1 MGAKQRDNKSADPSF
16 MNCLSPRTKN
26 KVTERRNSWM
36 HMKTSQL
43 TRECKK
49 RHIRR
54 LSSKPTKL
62 EMVNSLIEAEFGT
75 EQSTEK
81 AKTPRSRSK
90 KRSKKTRNGRS
101 QSMACKLRS
110 PGVIKEDKSMRYDEG
125 GSITGGAADIVAGAL
140 SLINGLGDDDEDS
153 TPSSTEK
160 AKKRRVR
167 SSTPKARKGGK
178 RASTK
183 KNEPSLRKGSSVP
196 PHGTKR
202 NRRASAGVALSR
214 SSTDRSKKRRQS
226 TKHKH

>member
-110 PGVIKEDKSMRYDEG
+110 PGVIKEDKSMRCDEG
-125 GSITGGAADIVAGAL
+125 GSIAGGAADIVAGAL
-140 SLINGLGDDDEDS
+140 SLINGLDDNEDT
-153 TPSSTEK
+153 TPSSTEET
-160 AKKRRVR
+160 KKRRVR

-202 NRRASAGVALSR
+202 NRRASAGVAMSR